1 MPSSPGYYNHAA
13 VISLSTVNLHESN
26 LDGVNDN
33 DDVGVD
39 GFSAQQLFSFAWQVA
54 RGMVSKW
61 IKSEVTVGL
70 PSKKP
75 YAETIPEEHSRHY
88 FMSSS
93 VTPLWAFFFF
103 HYFFPESPCRKWFR
117 SSWPCSSE
125 HPCWSRR
132 TSEGVRLWF
141 DAPSVRRRVQHKKS

>member
-1 MPSSPGYYNHAA
+1 MSMPSSPGYYNHAA
-13 VISLSTVNLHESN
+13 VISLSKVNLHESN

-54 RGMVSKW
+54 RGMVSEQ

-75 YAETIPEEHSRHY
+75 YAETIPEDHSRHY

-93 VTPLWAFFFF
+93 VTPL
-103 HYFFPESPCRKWFR
+103 
-117 SSWPCSSE
+117 
-125 HPCWSRR
+125 
-132 TSEGVRLWF
+132 
-141 DAPSVRRRVQHKKS
+141 

>member
-13 VISLSTVNLHESN
+13 VISLSTVNLDESN

-61 IKSEVTVGL
+61 IKSKVTVGL

-75 YAETIPEEHSRHY
+75 YLKIILDIILCRLQLHLFKH
-88 FMSSS
+88 
-93 VTPLWAFFFF
+93 FFF

-141 DAPSVRRRVQHKKS
+141 DAPSVRRRVQHKKR

>member
-1 MPSSPGYYNHAA
+1 MSLPSSPGYYNHAA

-26 LDGVNDN
+26 LNGVNDN

-93 VTPLWAFFFF
+93 VTPLWAFFFSL
-103 HYFFPESPCRKWFR
+103 FFPRITLPKVISFIVTLQLG
-117 SSWPCSSE
+117 
-125 HPCWSRR
+125 
-132 TSEGVRLWF
+132 TSLLVKTEEWRCQTLVWC
-141 DAPSVRRRVQHKKS
+141 AKCTKTCTA